1 MTSGKKTIRDAFQEA
16 SFVLAEKEDAAKEAM
31 RLLAFS
37 LHLEIAQVYARM
49 DSAMDDTQVA
59 SFFALCDLR
68 KAGIPYQYITK
79 EAEFM
84 GFSFAVNEAVLIPRP
99 ETEHLVEI
107 GLQHLKNLSKERP
120 EHAPLRVLDLCTG
133 SGCVAVAIA
142 KINPD
147 CTIVASDLSKD
158 ALALARENALRNEV
172 EDRIT
177 FVQSDLFE
185 NIQGP
190 FDLILSNP
198 PYIPSEDLPRLQA
211 EVKREPA
218 LALDGGEDGLDFYRI
233 IASHAEEHLSA
244 GGLLALECG
253 IGQAEEIKKLF
264 ENDNNEFSI
273 PVIGRDYAG
282 IERNLSIFK
291 NCIQ

>member
-1 MTSGKKTIRDAFQEA
+1 MTNGKKTIRDAFQEA
-16 SFVLAEKEDAAKEAM
+16 SFVLAEKEDATKEAM

-49 DSAMDDTQVA
+49 DNTMDDAQVA
-59 SFFALCDLR
+59 CFFALCDLR
-68 KAGIPYQYITK
+68 RAGIPYQYITK
-79 EAEFM
+79 ESEFM
-84 GFSFAVNEAVLIPRP
+84 GLSFAVNEAVLIPRP

-107 GLQHLKNLSKERP
+107 GLQHLKNLSQTRP
-120 EHAPLRVLDLCTG
+120 EHAALRVLDLCTG
-133 SGCVAVAIA
+133 SGCVAIAIA

-147 CTIVASDLSKD
+147 CTIVASDLSTE
-158 ALALARENALRNEV
+158 ALALARENALHNGV
-172 EDRIT
+172 EDRIS

-185 NIQGP
+185 NINAS

-198 PYIPSEDLPRLQA
+198 PYIPSEDLPGLQE
-211 EVKREPA
+211 EVRKEPS
-218 LALDGGEDGLDFYRI
+218 LALDGGSDGLDFYRI
-233 IASHAEEHLSA
+233 IASHAEELLSE

-253 IGQAEEIKKLF
+253 IGQAEDIKKMF
-264 ENDNNEFSI
+264 ENYKNVLSI
-273 PVIGRDYAG
+273 PIISRDYAG